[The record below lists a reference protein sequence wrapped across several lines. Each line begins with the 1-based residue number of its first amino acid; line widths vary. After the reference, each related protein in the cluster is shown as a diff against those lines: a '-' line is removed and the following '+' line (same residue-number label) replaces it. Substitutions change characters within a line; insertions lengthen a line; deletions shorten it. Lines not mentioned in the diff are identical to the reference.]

1 MCVLVVLVLL
11 SCASYFFCCVV
22 RRRAVVSGVSY
33 AWHDTVIAVD
43 YIHRRGGR
51 RWGEWYRFTQRPI
64 AVGNY
69 RFMSLLIRQL
79 LTFSFFT
86 YAFLFACTSA
96 DGSTRTSLPRRCS
109 PSCNTHDGS
118 TPSLLCAP
126 SSAFPSASV
135 LAGARRQSSIVWPPP
150 TASSTPPPSL
160 HVLSLHLLHHHRR
173 LPIRRFR
180 PFSTQ
185 LLDIHH
191 PHRRS
196 CLYVLFLFGIC
207 AAVC

>member
-1 MCVLVVLVLL
+1 M
-11 SCASYFFCCVV
+11 

-96 DGSTRTSLPRRCS
+96 DGSTWTSLPRRCS

-126 SSAFPSASV
+126 SSAFPSSSV
-135 LAGARRQSSIVWPPP
+135 LAGAHRQSSIVWPPP

-160 HVLSLHLLHHHRR
+160 HVLTPPSS
-173 LPIRRFR
+173 PS
-180 PFSTQ
+180 PFAAAAS
-185 LLDIHH
+185 DHSPPPAPRHSPPSPSI
-191 PHRRS
+191 
-196 CLYVLFLFGIC
+196 CLYTCSSCSASVLQFADLLIYI
-207 AAVC
+207 A